1 MTEDYVRRVLPA
13 KWAVDVSKLQEKN
26 KSDIISVYYI

>member
-13 KWAVDVSKLQEKN
+13 KWAIDIFKLQEKN
-26 KSDIISVYYI
+26 KTEVISVYYI